1 MCAASLSQD
10 FSAWLREAKVYELV
24 FGPRMPLDKQ
34 EYKQKARQ
42 TAPSARHCLAL
53 SRRAQCWALPCTLY
67 TPTSAVVCTG
77 HAVAAVRAL

>member
-34 EYKQKARQ
+34 EYKQKAR
-42 TAPSARHCLAL
+42 
-53 SRRAQCWALPCTLY
+53 RAQCWALPCTLY
-67 TPTSAVVCTG
+67 TPTSADVCTG

>member
-34 EYKQKARQ
+34 EYKQKAR
-42 TAPSARHCLAL
+42 
-53 SRRAQCWALPCTLY
+53 RAQC
-67 TPTSAVVCTG
+67 
-77 HAVAAVRAL
+77 